1 MASKWIAGLLGV
13 FVVLGVAGV
22 GFAAFTDTVVVNGT
36 ATAGTVAIQLTPL
49 PNNVNFPGHTLLSGL
64 TPAKDAITL
73 TAWNLVPGNY
83 PHETVKI
90 KNVGTVPVVLSV
102 SLSGDSNMVPYLGTN
117 GYDVYTTP
125 SGIGAYAGTLNSG
138 WVTLFPGH
146 WVLDSIYVGIPSGST
161 SVPASMTFTI
171 TYTATA
177 GT

>member
-1 MASKWIAGLLGV
+1 MASKWIAGMLGV

-36 ATAGTVAIQLTPL
+36 ATAATVAIQLTPL
-49 PNNVNFPGHTLLSGL
+49 PNNVNFPGHTLLTGL
-64 TPAKDAITL
+64 SEAKDSVTL
-73 TAWNLVPGNY
+73 TAWNLVPGDY

-90 KNVGTVPVVLSV
+90 KNVGTVPVQLSV
-102 SLSGDSNMVPYLGTN
+102 ALSGDQNMVLPAGTN
-117 GYDVYTTP
+117 GYDVYTS
-125 SGIGAYAGTLNSG
+125 SGLGAYAGTVNTG

-146 WVLDSIYVGIPSGST
+146 WVLDSIYVGIPSGAT
-161 SVPASMTFTI
+161 AVPASMTFSI